1 MLQLVTPPAEL
12 VVSVAELKVHIRH
25 NFSDANEDTY
35 LTGLIESATLM
46 AEAYCNS
53 AFVTQTWKYFLEYF
67 PNEDCFEIPLG
78 PVQSITNIKYYDT
91 AGSLIT
97 WDAANYQTL
106 VSGARAKIA
115 LGTALGNWPS
125 TKLDKLGAI
134 EVQFVAGYGAAS
146 AVPSIIKHAIKLT
159 AGSLYSNREQ
169 EISGTT
175 ISQFE
180 LSCERLLAPYRLY
193 LFA

>member
-1 MLQLVTPPAEL
+1 MLQIVTPPAEL
-12 VVSVAELKVHIRH
+12 VVSVSELKVHIRH
-25 NFSDANEDTY
+25 NYTDANEDTY
-35 LTGLIESATLM
+35 LTSLIESATLM

-67 PNEDCFEIPLG
+67 PAEECFEIPLG
-78 PVQSITNIKYYDT
+78 PVQSITHIKYYDT

-106 VSGARAKIA
+106 VSGPRAKIA

-125 TKLDKLGAI
+125 TQLDKLGAV
-134 EVQFVAGYGAAS
+134 EVQFVAGYGAAT
-146 AVPSIIKHAIKLT
+146 AVPALIKHAIKLM
-159 AGSLYSNREQ
+159 AGSLYSNRED
-169 EISGTT
+169 EVTGT
-175 ISQFE
+175 QVNQME
-180 LSCERLLAPYRLY
+180 LSCERLLAPHRLY